1 MSSFWRRRAAAQRG
15 YAPPEPQSPP
25 NGLDGSG
32 PPSVG
37 FFLVAAADQT
47 PDGGVTPSPGA
58 PSYATLPEDAALPR
72 VRHAWA
78 RIALVGL
85 LAGFTAGLFGVGG
98 GIVIVPG
105 LAALA
110 GFRHKLATGTSLTA
124 IIPIAM
130 AGVAG
135 YASGGE
141 VDWPAALCVS
151 LGAIVGAV
159 VGTRLL
165 TSLRTSWLQLAFA
178 ASIIIGAVRMFVGEA
193 DAAGRPEL
201 TVAMAAAMVL
211 LGVTSGLIAGL
222 LGVGGG
228 IIIVPALSLL
238 FGIPHVLA
246 KGTSLA
252 VIVPTAIMGTIR
264 NRRAGLTA
272 LGPAAI
278 VGGAG
283 VVSALVAARVSLIL
297 DATLAQALFAGLLV
311 VTAARLVRDGL
322 RSRRTDLGEA

>member
-1 MSSFWRRRAAAQRG
+1 M
-15 YAPPEPQSPP
+15 
-25 NGLDGSG
+25 
-32 PPSVG
+32 V
-37 FFLVAAADQT
+37 
-47 PDGGVTPSPGA
+47 
-58 PSYATLPEDAALPR
+58 
-72 VRHAWA
+72 A

-85 LAGFTAGLFGVGG
+85 LAGFTSGLFGVGG

-105 LAALA
+105 LAILA
-110 GFRHKLATGTSLTA
+110 GFPHKLATGTSLTA
-124 IIPIAM
+124 IIPIAT

-151 LGAIVGAV
+151 LGAVAGAV

-165 TSLRTSWLQLAFA
+165 ASLRTSWLQLAFA
-178 ASIIIGAVRMFVGEA
+178 ASIVVGAVRMFVGDA
-193 DAAGRPEL
+193 DASGRPEL
-201 TVAMAAAMVL
+201 SIAMAAAMVL

-228 IIIVPALSLL
+228 IIIVPALTLL

-252 VIVPTAIMGTIR
+252 VIVPTAVMGTVR
-264 NRRAGLTA
+264 NHRAGLTA
-272 LGPAAI
+272 FGPAAI

-283 VVSALVAARVSLIL
+283 VISAVGAARLSLIL
-297 DATLAQALFAGLLV
+297 DPTLAQALFAGLLV
-311 VTAARLVRDGL
+311 VTAARLLRDGL
-322 RSRRTDLGEA
+322 RSRRTDLGET